1 MTDSLDRRRFL
12 LNAAT
17 AAVALPASSA
27 IGAFGQVT
35 KKTDGRTREEK
46 KAQQE
51 GGEEEVTTNE
61 DLMRE
66 HGVLRRVLL
75 VYHNQHQV
83 LTGTHADGKAEFN
96 PDALLKAAGMVRHF
110 VEDYHEKLEEN
121 YIFPRLR
128 KANKETDLVAVLLKQ
143 HQAGRTLTARLQANL
158 SAHRDLND
166 ASKKQEVIR
175 DIASFI
181 RMYQPHAARED
192 TILFPA
198 FRSVISKHEYDSLG
212 DEFEDEEKK
221 MFGEDGF
228 EKMVAEVAAIE
239 RDLGIYDLAQFT
251 PET

>member
-1 MTDSLDRRRFL
+1 MSDSLDRRRFL
-12 LNAAT
+12 VNSAAAALAVPVSGAV
-17 AAVALPASSA
+17 AAVA
-27 IGAFGQVT
+27 QQT
-35 KKTDGRTREEK
+35 KKTDGKAREEK
-46 KAQQE
+46 QAQE
-51 GGEEEVTTNE
+51 KDEEEVTTNE

-66 HGVLRRVLL
+66 HGVLRRILL
-75 VYHNQHQV
+75 IYENQHQV
-83 LTGTHADGKAEFN
+83 LSGTHADGKAQFN
-96 PDALLKAAGMVRHF
+96 PEALLKAAEMVRRF

-128 KANKETDLVAVLLKQ
+128 KAHKETELVDTLLKQ
-143 HQAGRTLTARLQANL
+143 HQAGRTLTARLQENL
-158 SAHRDLND
+158 SAQRDLKG

-198 FRSVISKHEYDSLG
+198 FRSVVSRHEYDSLG

-228 EKMVAEVAAIE
+228 EKMVAEVAALE

-251 PET
+251 PV